1 MSNIHNSTP
10 TPTPTPTFTSSPS
23 RLQHGLT
30 LRSLEVFM
38 AVVKTQSFGLAAQTL
53 SISQPSVSVH
63 VQGLEKKLGATL
75 FIRRPGQAPKMTDTG
90 VSLLAYAQGVLNQTQ
105 VLQETLMC
113 GKKQLRIGAQ
123 RFVTQTL
130 LGSAFEALSD
140 ALKDVEVIVRTGTF
154 EEVSDLYLK
163 REVDLAFFLTSK
175 ESPHPWAH
183 HPINQYR
190 LALIAHPEHPL
201 AREKSLNPARLNDYA
216 FVVAFKQS
224 YFFKSIDLLLAKH
237 NVNIRKVSAQAED
250 AATLKEMVKAG
261 MGLAFTLLHSVK
273 AEIHLG
279 SLVEID
285 LDTPPMYLQLGYA
298 KNHTPVS
305 DEIDALIDKM
315 KSSFEPIKYKSNDL
329 YLKST

>member
-105 VLQETLMC
+105 VLQETLMS

-224 YFFKSIDLLLAKH
+224 YFFKSIGASRGRGH
-237 NVNIRKVSAQAED
+237 AQRNGESRHGTGLHI
-250 AATLKEMVKAG
+250 AAQREGRNSPRVIG
-261 MGLAFTLLHSVK
+261 G
-273 AEIHLG
+273 
-279 SLVEID
+279 
-285 LDTPPMYLQLGYA
+285 
-298 KNHTPVS
+298 N
-305 DEIDALIDKM
+305 
-315 KSSFEPIKYKSNDL
+315 
-329 YLKST
+329 